1 MDNQLVLGVILIV
14 VGIALALL
22 AYAFILNRREQDHEA
37 PAAPPGE
44 AEAPATPEPSTALP
58 AHQAAPAAP
67 AAARTMPPVSPP
79 AAPAAA
85 PSVGTASAPPATPP
99 MAAAPP
105 PAAAPAPAPLQS
117 RRTLAVATLLRDE
130 VTGKISVLV
139 GGREYTSVDELRASR
154 DYTRVEYAAADLAQ
168 WLGPAAVRERST
180 ERAKEEAKKPLSMV
194 EQIDTIL
201 QRKLAE
207 TSGGPRGV
215 RLVEGSG
222 GSLRVFV
229 GVLSYAYE
237 DVPDDEVKRMI
248 REAVAEWENKK

>member
-22 AYAFILNRREQDHEA
+22 AYAFILNRREQD
-37 PAAPPGE
+37 
-44 AEAPATPEPSTALP
+44 PET
-58 AHQAAPAAP
+58 PAAP
-67 AAARTMPPVSPP
+67 AAEAEASILPQAAAAPPVDRAAVAPPAAARAMPPVSPP
-79 AAPAAA
+79 AAP
-85 PSVGTASAPPATPP
+85 PVTPP

-105 PAAAPAPAPLQS
+105 TPAPTPAPLQS

-194 EQIDTIL
+194 EQIDAIL
-201 QRKLAE
+201 QRKMAE
-207 TSGGPRGV
+207 SPSGPRGV
-215 RLVEGSG
+215 RLVEGSD

-237 DVPDDEVKRMI
+237 GVPDDEVKRMI
-248 REAVAEWENKK
+248 REAVAEWEAKK

>member
-1 MDNQLVLGVILIV
+1 
-14 VGIALALL
+14 
-22 AYAFILNRREQDHEA
+22 
-37 PAAPPGE
+37 
-44 AEAPATPEPSTALP
+44 
-58 AHQAAPAAP
+58 
-67 AAARTMPPVSPP
+67 
-79 AAPAAA
+79 
-85 PSVGTASAPPATPP
+85 
-99 MAAAPP
+99 
-105 PAAAPAPAPLQS
+105 LQS

-168 WLGPAAVRERST
+168 WLGPAAMRDRST
-180 ERAKEEAKKPLSMV
+180 ERVKEEVKKPLSMV
-194 EQIDTIL
+194 EQIDGIL

-215 RLVEGSG
+215 RLVEGSD

-248 REAVAEWENKK
+248 REAVAEWEAKK